1 MHDAL
6 PRLGLPPGIP
16 RSAYFFFISSRK
28 PFKMKP
34 MITMTMTAT
43 MTGIVQLGMMQPLFI
58 YIYASADS

>member
-6 PRLGLPPGIP
+6 PRLGLPLGIP

-34 MITMTMTAT
+34 MITITITAT
-43 MTGIVQLGMMQPLFI
+43 ITGIVQLGMM
-58 YIYASADS
+58 